1 MVLMTL
7 MSCSRSCGVVDT
19 DEIDSVVSF
28 VLKSEICGIVE
39 TAVSYHGMSV
49 LTLI

>member
-7 MSCSRSCGVVDT
+7 MSYSRSYGVVDT

-28 VLKSEICGIVE
+28 ALKSEICGVVE
-39 TAVSYHGMSV
+39 TAVCYHGMSV
-49 LTLI
+49 MTVI